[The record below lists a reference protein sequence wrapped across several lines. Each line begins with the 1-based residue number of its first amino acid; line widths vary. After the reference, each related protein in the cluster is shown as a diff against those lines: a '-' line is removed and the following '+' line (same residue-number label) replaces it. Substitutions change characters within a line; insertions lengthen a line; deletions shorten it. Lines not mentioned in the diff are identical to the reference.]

1 MKHHHHLYHTWSYAK
16 KGYDNY
22 SWLFF
27 IGAIG
32 TILGTS
38 LHIGGGIAAVLV
50 AFVFFYIMGRFHTKL
65 EKRIQQWQK

>member
-1 MKHHHHLYHTWSYAK
+1 MKHHRHVYHTWAYAK

-32 TILGTS
+32 AIIGTT
-38 LHIGGGIAAVLV
+38 LHMSSGVAAIVV
-50 AFVFFYIMGRFHTKL
+50 AFVFFYVMGRFHTKL
-65 EKRIQQWQK
+65 EKKIHEW